1 MSKSINLRKIIIC
14 MTVAI
19 VAMALGL
26 GYSFASSAGTYTTS
40 VSPQYRNPLTGAIED
55 SGGEEKEALGQGMA
69 QSTVSSAGL
78 VEIDASGNVYATY
91 RINNASAISRI
102 SFSTSAGGAFYGV
115 SAVNTKSAGNYAD
128 YRIKVPYAGAP
139 VRCSVYVAPMGREVI
154 FFMTSAGLTP
164 GQGDFVSAID
174 TSAEQARSSQGGEG
188 TASKSEE
195 AKQAEDKKADEKKAE
210 DDKKSKAKK
219 DAKKKTK
226 SGDTSKNK
234 KNSKVSKAT
243 GKSKSESKRFVVYGA
258 LVIVIV
264 LAAAGTV
271 IYKKII
277 KK

>member
-139 VRCSVYVAPMGREVI
+139 VRCSVYGTRGY
-154 FFMTSAGLTP
+154 FFY
-164 GQGDFVSAID
+164 DIC
-174 TSAEQARSSQGGEG
+174 RSY
-188 TASKSEE
+188 TR
-195 AKQAEDKKADEKKAE
+195 
-210 DDKKSKAKK
+210 
-219 DAKKKTK
+219 
-226 SGDTSKNK
+226 SG
-234 KNSKVSKAT
+234 
-243 GKSKSESKRFVVYGA
+243 
-258 LVIVIV
+258 
-264 LAAAGTV
+264 
-271 IYKKII
+271 
-277 KK
+277 